1 MRHEWPNH
9 AQRTRRERRGCNP
22 CVPCAGS
29 LSLGR
34 SAAEGIRMR
43 GRILLI
49 TVLGCVAAL
58 TTGCDRPPP
67 AATGRADVAE
77 PPADSSAPPRK
88 GLRMPLADGF
98 EGDPVAGFWLPGNYG
113 TGSYEPGAVVIS
125 KDYARSGTRSVRIT
139 VKEGDIGARG
149 DDGQRVERAELDSGH
164 YPLLGQDVWYG
175 FSFLLP
181 PGFPVVNNRLVIAS
195 CKQSDVE
202 GSPLIGQRFRGG
214 KHSVTVRAPGVS
226 GIGKSHPLPDIQLG
240 RWTDMVYHVRYSTG
254 DDGVI
259 EVWMDGAR
267 VVSYR
272 GATASKDGADR
283 FYHKVGLYRDR
294 WKE

>member
-1 MRHEWPNH
+1 
-9 AQRTRRERRGCNP
+9 
-22 CVPCAGS
+22 
-29 LSLGR
+29 
-34 SAAEGIRMR
+34 MR
-43 GRILLI
+43 GRIFLM
-49 TVLGCVAAL
+49 TVLGCVAVL

-67 AATGRADVAE
+67 AATGRAAVAE
-77 PPADSSAPPRK
+77 QPVGSSAQPRK

-98 EGDPVAGFWLPGNYG
+98 EGDSVAGFWLPGNYG

-149 DDGQRVERAELDSGH
+149 DDSQRVERAELDSGH

-181 PGFPVVNNRLVIAS
+181 PGFPIVNNRLVIAS

-214 KHSVTVRAPGVS
+214 KHSVTIRAPGVS

-240 RWTDMVYHVRYSTG
+240 RWNDMVYHVRYSTG
-254 DDGVI
+254 DDGMI
-259 EVWMDGAR
+259 EVWMNGAR

-272 GATASKDGADR
+272 GATASKEGADR

-294 WKE
+294 WKEPMTMYLDNYTVGDSFEGVDPSTFDRRP

>member
-1 MRHEWPNH
+1 
-9 AQRTRRERRGCNP
+9 
-22 CVPCAGS
+22 
-29 LSLGR
+29 
-34 SAAEGIRMR
+34 MR
-43 GRILLI
+43 GRIFLM
-49 TVLGCVAAL
+49 TALGCAAAL
-58 TTGCDRPPP
+58 ASGCDRPPP

-77 PPADSSAPPRK
+77 LPVGSSAQPRK

-98 EGDPVAGFWLPGNYG
+98 ESDSVADFWLPGNYG

-139 VKEGDIGARG
+139 VKEGDIDARG

-181 PGFPVVNNRLVIAS
+181 PGFPVVTNRLVIAS

-214 KHSVTVRAPGVS
+214 KH
-226 GIGKSHPLPDIQLG
+226 
-240 RWTDMVYHVRYSTG
+240 
-254 DDGVI
+254 
-259 EVWMDGAR
+259 
-267 VVSYR
+267 
-272 GATASKDGADR
+272 
-283 FYHKVGLYRDR
+283 
-294 WKE
+294 